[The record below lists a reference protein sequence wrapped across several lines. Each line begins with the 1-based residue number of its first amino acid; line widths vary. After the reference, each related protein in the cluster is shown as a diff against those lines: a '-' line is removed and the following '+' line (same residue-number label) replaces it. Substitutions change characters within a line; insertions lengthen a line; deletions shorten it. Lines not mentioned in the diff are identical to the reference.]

1 MRLPPWPAFRVEASR
16 TRGLNRPS
24 LADQARKSKAQLLL
38 QRLAALRGVPEDMPS
53 YEEALTAF
61 AETRSLLA
69 RAEDAM
75 QNAVQVGDKMQK
87 MLG

>member
-1 MRLPPWPAFRVEASR
+1 
-16 TRGLNRPS
+16 
-24 LADQARKSKAQLLL
+24 
-38 QRLAALRGVPEDMPS
+38 MPS

>member
-1 MRLPPWPAFRVEASR
+1 
-16 TRGLNRPS
+16 
-24 LADQARKSKAQLLL
+24 
-38 QRLAALRGVPEDMPS
+38 MPS

-75 QNAVQVGDKMQK
+75 QNAMQVGDMQDASSAIGLLISSQAEQQK
-87 MLG
+87 VVELKRELAEAVFQGLRKLPEVSVVRPRKHRGKQ